1 MHFFHLC
8 IMMLCTA
15 CVMSKRFN
23 LQVEDFKLNRHKVMQ
38 RSEASEPMNRTL
50 LLFKNDVVRLQFCL
64 QRNSFV
70 RVEDLRYSNDGPSDE
85 VSFILDGQ
93 YIGKHTTVVD
103 TNFGRGW
110 NSFHSTGAIGEG
122 RLLPPGRHEI
132 NLTVTD
138 SDIWGVEV
146 DLVNIDVSDELLDY
160 SHFLCVLYCFDDI
173 KYEDILFP
181 VKDSVPS
188 ARFVQNSSSTTC
200 TEEDNVKIDIYH
212 DTATDFMITANLPHY
227 KSFSNQK
234 APNFA
239 GCNLATPYWIFENVS
254 VSPIRPEIQT
264 SKALMTFSG
273 SGYRVQIVINFS
285 LDMLTP
291 TRGVDDRIIG
301 SVLRIRMPQTK
312 DNIVSVNVLYNVRYK
327 ETNDGWNDLGQK
339 DFTSEVSERTW
350 NIPDKTWAYSGPN
363 MIRLVVIPNKQ
374 DVVIESIRLDRRPTK
389 DKQIPIYDDD
399 SIIIEGLDL
408 DFWYLAP
415 QTMIINRMDNNRVF
429 QDIDVLII
437 YSKIPWSE
445 GYSQVFVIYQDG
457 TTKLQPVTPHG
468 LDWVPFGSSVIIG
481 QTTISNGRPHA
492 SISRI
497 DLDPQRQYIK
507 LIFSDSSS
515 CILRLETY
523 YTQTKLLIKECIF
536 KKDRHIHPLLTF
548 ISMWEAD
555 GNADVDHITVNGD
568 RSRHIV
574 SGWEQLYGTTAVFFR
589 KCISK
594 HNTLS
599 PDIKIHILGKNE
611 TVL

>member
-1 MHFFHLC
+1 MHYLRLC
-8 IMMLCTA
+8 ILFFCSA
-15 CVMSKRFN
+15 CVTSKRFN
-23 LQVEDFKLNRHKVMQ
+23 LQVEDFKSNRHRQMQ
-38 RSEASEPMNRTL
+38 RSEASKPMNRTL

-85 VSFILDGQ
+85 VSFVLDGQ

-103 TNFGRGW
+103 TNFGQGW

-122 RLLPPGRHEI
+122 KLLPPGRHEI
-132 NLTVTD
+132 NLTVTE
-138 SDIWGVEV
+138 SDPWGVEV
-146 DLVNIDVSDELLDY
+146 DLVNVDVSDELLDY
-160 SHFLCVLYCFDDI
+160 SHFLCILYCFDDI
-173 KYEDILFP
+173 RYEDIHFT

-188 ARFVQNSSSTTC
+188 ARFVQNSTLTTC
-200 TEEDNVKIDIYH
+200 TEMDNVKIDIYH
-212 DTATDFMITANLPHY
+212 DTATDFMITANLPRY
-227 KSFSNQK
+227 RSFSNQK
-234 APNFA
+234 APNFD
-239 GCNLATPYWIFENVS
+239 GCNLASPYWIFENVS
-254 VSPIRPEIQT
+254 LSPVRPEIQT

-273 SGYRVQIVINFS
+273 SGYRVQIVITFS

-291 TRGVDDRIIG
+291 TKEVDDRMIG
-301 SVLRIRMPQTK
+301 SVLRIRIPHVK
-312 DNIVSVNVLYNVRYK
+312 DANVSVNVRYK
-327 ETNDGWNDLGQK
+327 ETNDAWNDLGQIN
-339 DFTSEVSERTW
+339 FTSEVTERTW
-350 NIPDKTWAYSGPN
+350 NIPDKTWAYNGAN
-363 MIRLVVIPNKQ
+363 MIHLVVMPNKQ

-389 DKQIPIYDDD
+389 DRQIHIYDDD
-399 SIIIEGLDL
+399 DIVIEGLDL

-415 QTMIINRMDNNRVF
+415 HTMIINRMDNNQSY
-429 QDIDVLII
+429 QDIDVLIV
-437 YSKIPWSE
+437 YSKIPWGE

-492 SISRI
+492 FISRI
-497 DLDPQRQYIK
+497 DLDPYRQYIK
-507 LIFSDSSS
+507 LVFNDTSS

-536 KKDRHIHPLLTF
+536 KKDRQTHPVLTF
-548 ISMWEAD
+548 RSMWEAD